1 MRSRDEHGAVAVIV
15 AVLMVPLVG
24 FVALAVDVS
33 AAYVT
38 RVQLQNG
45 ADAAALAVAADCLSG
60 ACGSSA
66 TTARTFASAN
76 FPKGTPTTTITA
88 QTASSVTVQ
97 NSAVQ
102 SYLFAPVL
110 GIRSA
115 TVSAKGTATWTGP
128 TSGTAIPVAI
138 NLCEYNY
145 FTGGL
150 PPSGTTSRTM
160 RLSTTSASSCPAAS
174 GEGGYS
180 YLKVNST
187 ACRTTTA
194 VGAEF
199 QTEPGDSE
207 PSSCSS
213 FSFDSLINTTI
224 LLPVFSSAR
233 KQGNTSYLKVY
244 GYAAFRLTGY
254 YFGSGYSYN
263 ASCNGSERCLRGY
276 FTTLHERSAAFT
288 YGSGAPQLGAASVT
302 LSD

>member
-1 MRSRDEHGAVAVIV
+1 MAVIV
-15 AVLMVPLVG
+15 ALLMVPLVG

-45 ADAAALAVAADCLSG
+45 ADAAALAVAADCLDG
-60 ACGSSA
+60 ACDSSA
-66 TTARTFASAN
+66 ATARTFASAN

-110 GIRSA
+110 GIQSA
-115 TVSAKGTATWTGP
+115 TVSAKGTATWNGP
-128 TSGTAIPVAI
+128 TSGTALPVAI
-138 NLCEYNY
+138 NLCEYRY
-145 FTGGL
+145 FTGGSA
-150 PPSGTTSRTM
+150 PSGTTSRTM
-160 RLSTTSASSCPAAS
+160 RQSTTSASSCPEAS
-174 GEGGYS
+174 GQGGYT

-194 VGAEF
+194 VGAEI
-199 QTEPGDSE
+199 QAESGDSE
-207 PSSCSS
+207 PSSCSL
-213 FSFDSLINTTI
+213 FSFDSVINTTV

-233 KQGNTSYLKVY
+233 RHGNTYYLRVY

-254 YFGSGYSYN
+254 YLGSGRSYN
-263 ASCNGSERCLRGY
+263 ASCNGNDRCLRGY
-276 FTTLHERSAAFT
+276 FTSSPERSTAFT
-288 YGSGAPQLGAASVT
+288 YGSGAPQLGAGSVT